1 MIYDD
6 DKNGNQLYLISIA
19 GMTAE
24 LDWFQFETEMRKVV
38 RDLLEPTIQRSHE
51 DRERTNNFRI
61 LIDSMEDRVNHLE
74 TIVLKKGE
82 KLSVFEEIN
91 NRIFLNEQHR

>member
-1 MIYDD
+1 M
-6 DKNGNQLYLISIA
+6 KTKMVISISNLKSA
-19 GMTAE
+19 GSSAE

-51 DRERTNNFRI
+51 DRERTNNFSI
-61 LIDSMEDRVNHLE
+61 LLDSMEDRLNYIE

-82 KLSVFEEIN
+82 KIPIFEEIN
-91 NRIFLNEQHR
+91 DRIFSNEQKRQ